1 MTAGACGC
9 WCPATG
15 WACRGKETALPS
27 PLRWRPGGP
36 CVVLGGT
43 DAHGKPCDAG
53 GGSAAEVWPA
63 AVPGSR
69 VRRGAGSVVVR
80 GGAAACPGGRGG
92 GAGAAAAGDLP
103 VVRHDAGAAA
113 GHDAAAPS
121 VLGGGD
127 RDGAAACRGG
137 DAVDAGRRAG
147 RGAVR
152 DGPGLAAPVLPPR

>member
-80 GGAAACPGGRGG
+80 GGAAADPGRRGG
-92 GAGAAAAGDLP
+92 GAGAAAA
-103 VVRHDAGAAA
+103 
-113 GHDAAAPS
+113 

-137 DAVDAGRRAG
+137 DAVDAGRLAG
-147 RGAVR
+147 RGAF
-152 DGPGLAAPVLPPR
+152 